1 MYQLRRLNV
10 ACESRT
16 SSSNAFEDETVL
28 LLETT
33 KIGRNPE
40 AVDVVLTSTV
50 HSNMI
55 SRIHSTIEAKQDN
68 DRIVY
73 ILTDQSLNGTYINDY
88 RAKGPTELK
97 PGDIIKFGHV
107 NGAAIRAGCHG
118 PQHSA
123 EFTFIFE
130 KAPPDR
136 MERRRPITIVGSARN
151 ATETST
157 LPSQVLSSDARNLH
171 SAQRLPLPTT
181 SVDFP
186 NWQNAGASANP
197 ATSFYNLQRL
207 PGYYSAAFSQLNPAY
222 LQSLW
227 QQNPWQQPAAAAQQL
242 QQQQQHKQQ
251 QGLMSESLMDS
262 SWMTASVASDLGVQ
276 SSATTGGHFRA
287 PTIQQAVPHSQ
298 PLASS
303 TASMHAAVGS
313 QNPQSVARFATNFAG
328 GMMPPGANLLTS
340 FAQRM
345 CQQPSTSAVASGAVP
360 SNAAAMAVAG
370 FPLSATSH
378 LATVASS
385 SPVVTA
391 ASAASPAPNVENVKR
406 MECDSSVPSPPKT
419 QQSAVSTTTAAGGTS
434 FHSRLLGASSS
445 SVTNVKPTSSSSST
459 ATNSSL
465 VANNPSIS
473 SSALP
478 SSSATAMLL
487 TQSKNA
493 SKAVVGSSVVAAE
506 TTTKQPLD
514 ESHTQIDEI
523 SRPRF
528 SPASLSP
535 ETANAK
541 EQAPTNAVESS
552 RSLTSRSP
560 VAKPE
565 STILSPR
572 ERSQSRSPSHHSPKR
587 RGHGHSESSRSR
599 SPTPLVSDQEK
610 ASGKRCRKSNEVAR
624 LLNDLTEGAWMR
636 VARKSGKKGAANNSQ
651 TRDETSNGEEEES
664 SWSDSQ
670 ESDKEQKKVRR
681 KPTRKSKNPSDTIV
695 SDSTERRRRGR
706 PPKRTKRKSVETAVS
721 KRGALKR
728 GAPPP
733 SGSSS
738 SESVSENEEDEE
750 GDEEKKPMKQVKRPA
765 SGGGRALRRKT
776 EAVSVTPSS
785 QSNTSTPK
793 KRGRPPRTPAIFAEV
808 SSDSSL
814 LSSDSSIS
822 PRPRRKYIVPQR
834 KVGMA
839 PSTSTKKSAPSTR
852 SRTKQSAKRG
862 SKKKTSRKRVSIKKA
877 TTSKRRKRNS
887 TSSSSESESK
897 ESQSDAES
905 PSPSTNQVVFDEW
918 SYHDP
923 EKRCDA
929 KTKCKKPQGENV
941 DWVQCD
947 YCDLWYHVECVV
959 GYSEVLDE
967 AGEFDCGCKKKASR
981 KRGRK

>member
-1 MYQLRRLNV
+1 
-10 ACESRT
+10 
-16 SSSNAFEDETVL
+16 
-28 LLETT
+28 
-33 KIGRNPE
+33 
-40 AVDVVLTSTV
+40 
-50 HSNMI
+50 
-55 SRIHSTIEAKQDN
+55 
-68 DRIVY
+68 
-73 ILTDQSLNGTYINDY
+73 
-88 RAKGPTELK
+88 
-97 PGDIIKFGHV
+97 
-107 NGAAIRAGCHG
+107 
-118 PQHSA
+118 
-123 EFTFIFE
+123 
-130 KAPPDR
+130 

-186 NWQNAGASANP
+186 NWQNAGASTNP

-251 QGLMSESLMDS
+251 QGLMQSESLMDS

-345 CQQPSTSAVASGAVP
+345 CQQPSTSAVASGAMP

-370 FPLSATSH
+370 FPLSTTSH

-385 SPVVTA
+385 SPAATA
-391 ASAASPAPNVENVKR
+391 TSAASPSPNVENVKR

-419 QQSAVSTTTAAGGTS
+419 QQSTVSTTTAAGGSNVAAS

-465 VANNPSIS
+465 VASNPSIS

-487 TQSKNA
+487 TQSKNTSKVVA
-493 SKAVVGSSVVAAE
+493 STVVGSSVAAAE
-506 TTTKQPLD
+506 TTTKQPPD
-514 ESHTQIDEI
+514 ESHTQIDDEI

-528 SPASLSP
+528 SPASPSP

-541 EQAPTNAVESS
+541 EPAPTNVVEPS
-552 RSLTSRSP
+552 RNLTSRSP

-572 ERSQSRSPSHHSPKR
+572 ERSRSRSPSHHSPKISALR
-587 RGHGHSESSRSR
+587 TRPWPFGVIAIAFPNTASIR
-599 SPTPLVSDQEK
+599 
-610 ASGKRCRKSNEVAR
+610 SGKNNGQKVQEEQRGKGRCPDISPLKPALKPELCDKSDVGRLTCEEKHIQVAR

-651 TRDETSNGEEEES
+651 ARGETSDGEEEES
-664 SWSDSQ
+664 SWSDSH

-681 KPTRKSKNPSDTIV
+681 KATRKLKNPSDTIV
-695 SDSTERRRRGR
+695 SDSAERRRRGR
-706 PPKRTKRKSVETAVS
+706 PPKRTKRKSAETAVS

-738 SESVSENEEDEE
+738 SESVSEKEEDEE
-750 GDEEKKPMKQVKRPA
+750 EEEEKKPTRQVKRPA
-765 SGGGRALRRKT
+765 SGGGRALRRRR
-776 EAVSVTPSS
+776 EALSVTPSS

-822 PRPRRKYIVPQR
+822 PKPRRKYIVPQR

-839 PSTSTKKSAPSTR
+839 PSTSTKKSAPTTR
-852 SRTKQSAKRG
+852 SRTKQAAKRG
-862 SKKKTSRKRVSIKKA
+862 SKKKKIGRKRVSVKKKA
-877 TTSKRRKRNS
+877 TTSKRRKKNS
-887 TSSSSESESK
+887 TSSSSESESN

-967 AGEFDCGCKKKASR
+967 AGEFDCGCKKKANR